1 MIIVIVGSPGA
12 SPAMSMFMAP
22 AVTPWFS
29 TLPGTGSN
37 NPGIR
42 LFNYTKNLGSTR
54 IVDYSQY
61 FINLTLA
68 NAAQQA
74 DWVKE
79 YQATEAFNT
88 IDVSPSA
95 LYDVILKFI
104 GEPSSELFDRY
115 YLHNSV
121 SQDLSKCVADCKTR
135 QICAIWY
142 VDFAQYDACVNR
154 GLESGYALDPR
165 HHGHESTTLDPHHH
179 DHPRRE
185 IEKIAYLILV
195 ILLCIILVLFIIIAL
210 CCCRRRH
217 AIVFFRRSNYFTIQE
232 SA

>member
-1 MIIVIVGSPGA
+1 MIFLNVGSLEA
-12 SPAMSMFMAP
+12 SPAISMFMAP

-42 LFNYTKNLGSTR
+42 LYNFTKDSGSTR
-54 IVDYSQY
+54 VVDYSQY

-68 NAAQQA
+68 NAAQRA

-79 YQATEAFNT
+79 YQATEAFNAV
-88 IDVSPSA
+88 DVSPSA

-104 GEPSSELFDRY
+104 GEPSSNLFDRY
-115 YLHNSV
+115 YMHNSV
-121 SQDLSKCVADCKTR
+121 SQDLSKCAADCKAR
-135 QICAIWY
+135 QICAALY
-142 VDFAQYDACVNR
+142 VDFTQYSACIN
-154 GLESGYALDPR
+154 SGPEHDYAFDRL
-165 HHGHESTTLDPHHH
+165 HHGQESTTLDPHPH

-185 IEKIAYLILV
+185 IEKIAYFILG
-195 ILLCIILVLFIIIAL
+195 ILLFIILVLFIIIAL
-210 CCCRRRH
+210 CCCHRRH